1 MTTGYFIEITVIRF
15 GKKRANI
22 FNTINVISSMKR
34 TRNIITMFA
43 MAALAAICGFAQAP
57 EKAVNPNFDAELA
70 KKLGANDM
78 GLRNYV
84 LAILKTGPNDT
95 TVQGEDRKAAF
106 KGHFDNMTRL
116 SNEGKLAV
124 AGPFGKNDKE
134 FRGLFILAVPT
145 LEEARKLAETDPA
158 VKAGIFVVDYVPWFG
173 SASLMATPDIHK
185 KIAKTN
191 P

>member
-1 MTTGYFIEITVIRF
+1 
-15 GKKRANI
+15 
-22 FNTINVISSMKR
+22 MKT

-43 MAALAAICGFAQAP
+43 MAALAAVCGFAQTP
-57 EKAVNPNFDAELA
+57 EKPVNPHFDAELA

-84 LAILKTGPNDT
+84 LAILKTGPNDGAIKGDERT
-95 TVQGEDRKAAF
+95 AAF

-124 AGPFGKNDKE
+124 AGPFGKNEKS
-134 FRGLFILAVPT
+134 FRGLFILAVST
-145 LEEARKLAETDPA
+145 VDEAKKLAETDPA

-173 SASLMATPDIHK
+173 SASLMATPDIHR